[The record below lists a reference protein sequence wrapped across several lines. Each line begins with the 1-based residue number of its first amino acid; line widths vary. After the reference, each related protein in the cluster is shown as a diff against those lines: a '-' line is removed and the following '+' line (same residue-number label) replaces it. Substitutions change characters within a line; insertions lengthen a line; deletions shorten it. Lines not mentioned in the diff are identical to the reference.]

1 MWLRFPLT
9 LIATLG
15 GTLIAY
21 GGFYNHFSPHPKVGD
36 HALALQMIPLELVIG
51 VVFGALV
58 FRLFGRRLQQPN
70 PSPHAGSSLRMLYRL
85 AHRMNGVID
94 LNQLE
99 RTPLEPQQ
107 VRDMLNTLEGQGK
120 AVALGNGRYQLS

>member
-9 LIATLG
+9 LIAALG

-21 GGFYNHFSPHPKVGD
+21 GGFYTHFSPRAKVGD
-36 HALALQMIPLELVIG
+36 HALALQMIPLELLVGIL
-51 VVFGALV
+51 FGAFV
-58 FRLFGRRLQQPN
+58 FRLFGRRFQQPN
-70 PSPHAGSSLRMLYRL
+70 RADSSLRMLYRL
-85 AHRMNGVID
+85 AHRMNGIVD

-107 VRDMLNTLEGQGK
+107 VRDLLNSLEGQGK

>member
-21 GGFYNHFSPHPKVGD
+21 GGFYNHFSPHPKAGD

-51 VVFGALV
+51 ILCGWGI

-70 PSPHAGSSLRMLYRL
+70 RAGSSLRMLYRL
-85 AHRMNGVID
+85 AHRMNGIVD

-99 RTPLEPQQ
+99 RTPLEAQQ
-107 VRDMLNTLEGQGK
+107 VRDLLNSLEGEGK